1 MDSRIEKLK
10 QFGIYL
16 GTSSWK
22 YPGWK
27 GLVYHD
33 HYKSE
38 KAFKEDSLK
47 EYSHAFSAVGVDH
60 TYYAFP
66 SPQQLALYHKETPP
80 DFKFI
85 FKAPE
90 QATVYRYPR
99 LPRYGKV
106 AGTTNEHFLDPHFLK
121 DSFLNPLKTLENKA
135 GAIVF
140 EFSKFRSGM
149 IESGSEFVRR
159 LDTFLSTVRQTTDI
173 PIAIEIRN
181 KTWLVRD
188 YFKVLKDNEV
198 AHVFNSWTEMPE
210 VGEQWNLSLPF
221 DLPFSIVR
229 LLLKPGTAYQ
239 TAVDTFSPY
248 DKLHLELSQT
258 RQATVKLIRASME
271 KTKLAYVLVNNR
283 FEGCAPK
290 TIEGI
295 LDLLEIKE

>member
-27 GLVYHD
+27 GLIYHEQ
-33 HYKSE
+33 YKSE

-66 SPQQLALYHKETPP
+66 SQQQLTTYQKETPP

-90 QATVYRYPR
+90 QATIYRYPR

-106 AGTTNEHFLDPHFLK
+106 AGTANEHFLDPHFLE
-121 DSFLNPLKTLENKA
+121 DSFLNPLKTLEKKA
-135 GAIVF
+135 GAVVF
-140 EFSKFRSGM
+140 EFSKFRTGM

-159 LDTFLSTVRQTTDI
+159 LATFLSAVRKKTDI
-173 PIAIEIRN
+173 PLAIEIRN
-181 KTWLVRD
+181 KNWLVGD

-210 VGEQWNLSLPF
+210 VGEQWNLALPF

-248 DKLHLELSQT
+248 DKLHLELTQT
-258 RQATVKLIRASME
+258 RQASAKLIRASME

>member
-22 YPGWK
+22 YAGWK
-27 GLVYHD
+27 GLIYHD
-33 HYKSE
+33 QYKSE

-47 EYSHAFSAVGVDH
+47 EYSHAFSTVGVDH

-66 SPQQLALYHKETPP
+66 SQQQLAAYQKDTPP

-106 AGTTNEHFLDPHFLK
+106 AGTANEYFLDAHFLE
-121 DSFLNPLKTLENKA
+121 DSFLNPLKTLEKKA
-135 GAIVF
+135 GGIVF
-140 EFSKFRSGM
+140 EFSKFRTGT

-159 LDTFLSTVRQTTDI
+159 LGVFLRAVRKTTDI
-173 PIAIEIRN
+173 PIAVEIRN
-181 KTWLVRD
+181 KNWLVPD
-188 YFKVLKDNEV
+188 YFKILKEHEV

-210 VGEQWNLSLPF
+210 VGEQWNLTLPF

-229 LLLKPGTAYQ
+229 LLLKPGTVYQ

-248 DKLHLELSQT
+248 DKLHWELTQT
-258 RQATVKLIRASME
+258 RQATVKIIRDSME
-271 KTKLAYVLVNNR
+271 KTKLAYVIVNNR